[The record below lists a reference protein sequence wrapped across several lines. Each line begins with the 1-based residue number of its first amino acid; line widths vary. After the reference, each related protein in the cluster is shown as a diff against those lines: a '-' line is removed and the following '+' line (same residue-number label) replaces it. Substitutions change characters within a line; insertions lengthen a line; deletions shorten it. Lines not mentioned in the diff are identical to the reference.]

1 MTALASL
8 GCQALINRFGTSM
21 HRGLDKLLTT
31 LANQTNYMVL
41 GLI

>member
-8 GCQALINRFGTSM
+8 GCQALINRFGTSFY
-21 HRGLDKLLTT
+21 HGLDKLLTA
-31 LANQTNYMVL
+31 LANQTNCMVL